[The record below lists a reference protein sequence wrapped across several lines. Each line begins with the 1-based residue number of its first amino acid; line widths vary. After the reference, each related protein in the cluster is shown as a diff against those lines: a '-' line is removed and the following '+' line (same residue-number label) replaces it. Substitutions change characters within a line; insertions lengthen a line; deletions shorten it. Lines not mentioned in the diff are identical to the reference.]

1 MKKSF
6 LLFLTSATLL
16 SCNNSEKEFDASGT
30 FEAVETIISADAT
43 GTINAFDIEEGQLLA
58 SNQIIGYID
67 STQLHLKKMQLESQ
81 VNALLSRKPDIGIQ
95 LAALNAQ
102 LVKANREKS
111 RISNLLKEGA
121 ATPKQLDDINAE
133 IELIKKQT
141 EAQESSLSI
150 TKEGIGKDAS
160 PLYIQIRQIQDQLNK
175 CKIINKTKGTVL
187 TKYAEVNEMASQ
199 GKPLYKIADLS
210 AIILRAYITGNQLP
224 NVKLNQ
230 EVTVSTDDGKGGY
243 KQTKGII
250 TWISDKAEF
259 TPKTIQT
266 KDERANLVY
275 ALKVQVKNDGSY
287 KIGMYGEIKF
297 R

>member
-187 TKYAEVNEMASQ
+187 TKYAEVNEMTSQ

>member
-43 GTINAFDIEEGQLLA
+43 GTINAFDIEEGQLLD